1 MASADPVVIRRA
13 HDDDA
18 DALHR
23 LSLDAIAGSAAAHY
37 DDRQRAAWSARRTP
51 AGHRRMVRETTTFVA
66 VAGAG
71 LAGFVSVALHPVA
84 GLHPGEVDQLFVDP
98 RHGGRGVARLLLDAV
113 AAAAAEAGITELST
127 HASWRAVPV
136 FEALG
141 YRRCE
146 TETVDLDGVTL
157 TRVLMRRTLP
167 AP

>member
-1 MASADPVVIRRA
+1 MAVTDPIVIRRGR
-13 HDDDA
+13 DEDA

-23 LSLDAIAGSAAAHY
+23 LSLAAIAGSAAAHY
-37 DDRQRAAWSARRTP
+37 DDRQRAAWSARRTA
-51 AGHRRMVRETTTFVA
+51 AGHLRMVRETTTFVA
-66 VAGAG
+66 VDGDG

-84 GLHPGEVDQLFVDP
+84 GLRPGEVDQLFVDP

-146 TETVDLDGVTL
+146 TETVDLDGVEL
-157 TRVLMRRTLP
+157 TRVLMRRTLA